1 MEAGQACALPEAAT
15 DPPPGLTVTEVAPET
30 DQLIVE
36 HAPELMLPGLA
47 VKLFTIGGVA
57 GGAGSGVEVTVTV
70 TVRVTLPA
78 SLVAVSI

>member
-1 MEAGQACALPEAAT
+1 MEAGQACELPEAAT

-47 VKLFTIGGVA
+47 VKLFTTGGVA
-57 GGAGSGVEVTVTV
+57 GGGGAEV
-70 TVRVTLPA
+70 TVRVSVLVTLPA
-78 SLVAVSI
+78 ALVAVSI